1 MIEKLATEHSTSTAC
16 DLLGVSQ
23 SGYYAWRGRD
33 PSPRAQEDQRIGE
46 RIKVIHETS
55 RGTYGCPRVARS
67 LRNEGIRCGKKRV
80 ARLMREQGL
89 KGSQKAR
96 FRPRTTDS
104 SHDSPISPNRLRTI
118 PEITKPN
125 HVWVSDI
132 TYIPTREGW
141 RYLAAIMDLGT
152 RNIKG
157 WSLKDSLHTDV
168 VAEAFVQAAFR
179 YKPDPGLIMHS
190 DRGCQ
195 YASEQ
200 FRELLSTHK
209 ALGSM
214 SAKGN
219 CYDNAA
225 MESLWATLKS
235 ELDINEPFETEEEAR
250 RVIFEYIEVF
260 YNRQRMHSS
269 LGYESPVD
277 YETKLMHKSTT
288 PQLSIL
294 SG

>member
-1 MIEKLATEHSTSTAC
+1 MIEELATEHKVSVAC
-16 DLLGVSQ
+16 ELLDVSQ
-23 SGYYAWRGRD
+23 SGYYAWRGRE
-33 PSPRAQEDQRIGE
+33 PSPRAQEDARIGE
-46 RIKVIHETS
+46 RIQLIHETS
-55 RGTYGCPRVARS
+55 RGIYGYPRVMRS

-80 ARLMREQGL
+80 ARIMRQKGL

-96 FRPRTTDS
+96 FRPRTTNSD
-104 SHDSPISPNRLRTI
+104 HDSPISPNRLRQLS
-118 PEITKPN
+118 EVTKPN

-152 RNIKG
+152 RNVKG
-157 WSLKDSLHTDV
+157 WSLQNTLKTDL
-168 VAEAFVQAAFR
+168 VADAFLQAAFKYR
-179 YKPDPGLIMHS
+179 PAPGLIMHS

-200 FRELLSTHK
+200 FHELLDTHK

-250 RVIFEYIEVF
+250 RVIFEYIEIF
-260 YNRQRMHSS
+260 YNRQRLHSS
-269 LGYESPVD
+269 IDYQSPLD
-277 YETKLMHKSTT
+277 YEAQLMRNTT
-288 PQLSIL
+288 APQLSEKA
-294 SG
+294 G